1 MFDRPAVHPSAVL
14 VSIDLGSAGYEEDL
28 AEFKHLATGSGVTV
42 RNVLEARRDRP
53 DPPAVFRPRF
63 FSPIPSHPFPRQG
76 SNRRCLES

>member
-28 AEFKHLATGSGVTV
+28 SEFKHLATGSGVTV

-53 DPPAVFRPRF
+53 DPKYFL
-63 FSPIPSHPFPRQG
+63 G
-76 SNRRCLES
+76 SG